1 MAMTD
6 TGRVI
11 CWGDNDYN
19 QCNSPS
25 DVHIV
30 AISAGA
36 YHSAGI
42 TSSGTVVCWGDNE
55 HQECHPPVGLENV
68 VGISCGYSISA
79 ALLQTGRVVCWG
91 RNDSGRCEAAGDLEH
106 VAAISVGGPYNLV
119 SVRQD
124 GTVVC
129 WDVAGDEMNIEICC
143 MMPDNVRVMVPIILM

>member
-1 MAMTD
+1 M
-6 TGRVI
+6 
-11 CWGDNDYN
+11 
-19 QCNSPS
+19 
-25 DVHIV
+25 HIV

-55 HQECHPPVGLENV
+55 HQECHPPVGLNNV
-68 VGISCGYSISA
+68 VGISCWYLISA

-91 RNDSGRCEAAGDLEH
+91 RNDSGRCDAPGDLEH
-106 VAAISVGGPYNLV
+106 CAAISVGGPYNLV
-119 SVRQD
+119 SVCQD